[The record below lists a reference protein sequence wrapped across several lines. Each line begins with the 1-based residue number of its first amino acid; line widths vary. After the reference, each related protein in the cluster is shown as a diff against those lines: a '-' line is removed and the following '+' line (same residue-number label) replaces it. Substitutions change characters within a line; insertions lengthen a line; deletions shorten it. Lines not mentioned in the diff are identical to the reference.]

1 MILNSRLGSTPLSSI
16 STDPPLSF
24 KFLQVMIDVDIG
36 RWVKFLRSL
45 FVDDL
50 DNLPG
55 VHRPLLCYAGE
66 NLLLSLLSVLDVELN
81 LLHGIR
87 HNRTVAGVDDS
98 GSQLQDL

>member
-1 MILNSRLGSTPLSSI
+1 
-16 STDPPLSF
+16 
-24 KFLQVMIDVDIG
+24 MIDIDIG

-55 VHRPLLCYAGE
+55 VHRPRLCYAGE

-81 LLHGIR
+81 LLHWIR
-87 HNRTVAGVDDS
+87 HNWTMAGIDDP
-98 GSQLQDL
+98 GAQLQDLLQRPKIYIS

>member
-1 MILNSRLGSTPLSSI
+1 
-16 STDPPLSF
+16 
-24 KFLQVMIDVDIG
+24 MIDVDIG

-55 VHRPLLCYAGE
+55 VHRPRLCYAGE

-87 HNRTVAGVDDS
+87 HNRTVARIDDPR
-98 GSQLQDL
+98 SQLQDLFQRPKIYIAQFMISCLVKYHGVC